1 MNKIKKY
8 LIIGVS
14 SFTLEMA
21 STMYISTVSHKSIYM
36 IFWAFIGSWIS
47 LPFAGY
53 MVESKDW
60 NERVKLAFALSTGY
74 SLGATVI
81 YLIQ

>member
-1 MNKIKKY
+1 MKKY
-8 LIIGVS
+8 LIIMTS
-14 SFTLEMA
+14 SFVLEMA

-60 NERVKLAFALSTGY
+60 NERVKLAAALSTGY

-81 YLIQ
+81 YFL